1 MADSLSIEARFTRV
15 HAAIITA
22 SEQAGRAHNE
32 VTLLAVSKKQS
43 VVSIREL
50 YAAGQVDFGENYVQE
65 AVTKIEALRD
75 LDIRWHYIG
84 QIQRNKTRTI
94 AEHFAWVQSVDRLLI
109 AKRLSDERPDS
120 LPPLNL
126 CLQVNMQGEAQKAGV
141 APEEVARWLQEDVL
155 QFTDIQRDSLKRQL
169 YRYKAALPAHEL
181 LKATEEPLWIKTA
194 IDKMRRGINELE
206 ELEKMY
212 LLQQRRINID
222 AQTEDK
228 INKLFKGTNKEIELA
243 TTLLEK
249 MIKLKIEL
257 GILDSQPSRIQFDG
271 IMGTVPVEL
280 DREGATESETD
291 SMRLRL
297 GLLSA
302 KLVKAMSDF
311 NPEKESDKENITH

>member
-141 APEEVARWLQEDVL
+141 APEDTLALVRAVAVL
-155 QFTDIQRDSLKRQL
+155 PRLCLRGIMVIPKMGLSVEASHRVFSDARQL
-169 YRYKAALPAHEL
+169 LETMQQDGLNLDTLSMGMSADYP
-181 LKATEEPLWIKTA
+181 IA
-194 IDKMRRGINELE
+194 I
-206 ELEKMY
+206 
-212 LLQQRRINID
+212 
-222 AQTEDK
+222 A
-228 INKLFKGTNKEIELA
+228 
-243 TTLLEK
+243 
-249 MIKLKIEL
+249 
-257 GILDSQPSRIQFDG
+257 
-271 IMGTVPVEL
+271 
-280 DREGATESETD
+280 EGATMVRVGTD
-291 SMRLRL
+291 LFGARSR
-297 GLLSA
+297 
-302 KLVKAMSDF
+302 D
-311 NPEKESDKENITH
+311 D

>member
-1 MADSLSIEARFTRV
+1 MTEVKSVKVKKSELAGTPAADTDKNPKPIHKNNRRSSSSTTDGFKKLKSSPHFPEIE
-15 HAAIITA
+15 
-22 SEQAGRAHNE
+22 
-32 VTLLAVSKKQS
+32 
-43 VVSIREL
+43 IR
-50 YAAGQVDFGENYVQE
+50 
-65 AVTKIEALRD
+65 I
-75 LDIRWHYIG
+75 
-84 QIQRNKTRTI
+84 
-94 AEHFAWVQSVDRLLI
+94 
-109 AKRLSDERPDS
+109 
-120 LPPLNL
+120 
-126 CLQVNMQGEAQKAGV
+126 KAGV

-155 QFTDIQRDSLKRQL
+155 QYTDIQRDSLKRQL

-243 TTLLEK
+243 TSLLEK

-280 DREGATESETD
+280 GQEGATESEAD

-302 KLVKAMSDF
+302 KLVKSLSDF
-311 NPEKESDKENITH
+311 NPEKAAEKEDITH